1 MDGRD
6 GSAAIWRSLFMNLA
20 RDARRWERRRGER
33 KGGEQRGCV
42 EPAED
47 AARAHAEQAERPADD
62 SEWEPQEPA
71 DDAEYR
77 EQYADHD
84 EGGETERCEYDQLD
98 HFRTSGTGPLRR
110 RTPAGPGNSVQWVPR
125 RVAPSGFV
133 RPCWTACCRTPLDSL
148 TSAPVPRPG
157 RRRLLEC
164 Q

>member
-1 MDGRD
+1 AGDQD
-6 GSAAIWRSLFMNLA
+6 
-20 RDARRWERRRGER
+20 ER
-33 KGGEQRGCV
+33 KRDER
-42 EPAED
+42 
-47 AARAHAEQAERPADD
+47 AEQAERPADD

-125 RVAPSGFV
+125 RVAPSGFL

-164 Q
+164 QLSAKWPLTGGSPWRQRVSRCR